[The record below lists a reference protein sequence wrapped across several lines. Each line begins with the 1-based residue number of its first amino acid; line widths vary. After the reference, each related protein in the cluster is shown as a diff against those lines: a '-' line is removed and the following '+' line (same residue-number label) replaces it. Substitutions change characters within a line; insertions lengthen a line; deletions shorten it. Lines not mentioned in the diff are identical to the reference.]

1 MYSFQK
7 FLKVFDFTVFSKLWF
22 WESRK
27 LINPFQPSVAFWIET
42 SCLICSASQM
52 TGFYIKFNDE
62 LKRVNW
68 MMSVIRKTNYYFV
81 HRNPYAPNAPFLYP
95 LKTSEN
101 LKIFCC
107 FQGVEKR
114 CIRNNWVNWKIHSSS
129 HLYSRQLVLV

>member
-68 MMSVIRKTNYYFV
+68 MMSVIRKTNYSYIV
-81 HRNPYAPNAPFLYP
+81 THMLPTHPFFTP
-95 LKTSEN
+95 WKHQKTLRFSVVFRVWRKGA
-101 LKIFCC
+101 LGTIGLIGKFIL
-107 FQGVEKR
+107 VVI
-114 CIRNNWVNWKIHSSS
+114 CILVNW
-129 HLYSRQLVLV
+129 Y